1 MEVRDGY
8 HFWRC
13 PILCS
18 SSCFDRKFLKKMAK
32 LMLVTD
38 VGESQNCHH
47 QEVTNIIVAEKIKQ
61 LFTYLFH
68 RDFLDIPSGG
78 NYWNVHR

>member
-1 MEVRDGY
+1 
-8 HFWRC
+8 
-13 PILCS
+13 
-18 SSCFDRKFLKKMAK
+18 MAK